1 VPRKLQTASH
11 KEKRKRFDYLMHYG
25 ERNFRLFYVQFDVL
39 LYENVM

>member
-1 VPRKLQTASH
+1 
-11 KEKRKRFDYLMHYG
+11 MNYG